1 MIETS
6 PNTFIAI
13 GRKKSWIGVG
23 WLYGVAVIGRGP
35 ANRLKTI
42 KVDSGI
48 VVLTLVYVNP

>member
-42 KVDSGI
+42 EVDSGI